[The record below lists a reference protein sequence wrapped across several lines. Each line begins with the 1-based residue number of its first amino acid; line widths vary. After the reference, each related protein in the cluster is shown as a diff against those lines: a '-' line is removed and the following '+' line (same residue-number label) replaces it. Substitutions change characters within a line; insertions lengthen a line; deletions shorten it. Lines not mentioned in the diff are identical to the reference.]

1 MSVIINTEPQYVAT
15 YDGRPSAYVFRLYAT
30 LNSQDIT
37 NNTSNITV
45 TAYAYGRNG
54 WGYNG
59 FYTPTETIYVNGENK
74 ASATVS
80 SIPTS
85 GAEVTLCTW
94 TGNIQHNADGS
105 RAISVT
111 ASYAPNT
118 SAYYYVPKAN
128 NVSATA
134 TLTTIPRASVPSVSN
149 YTITNTTGS
158 LTYTVTSRAD
168 FYHKAIWTL
177 EGSSTTVTLGEI
189 DTTTSSFTIANTAL
203 LSKLPAQASGS
214 LSIEIQTFT
223 DSGYTNQ
230 IGTST
235 TSATITVDTS
245 AIKPTVSL
253 GNIAINTSPHNTITV
268 PVAGYSTLKST
279 YTTTRGNGASGVTT
293 YFTASHGS
301 MATATST
308 TTTGTATTGTLPAS
322 TSNYTFTLSA
332 YAKDSRGAVSSTVSQ
347 TITVYGYSA
356 PTATLSAYRTETS
369 SSTAEDGAGLFV
381 YVTFS
386 GAMGASVNNQNSI
399 QTTVCTYSGS
409 ISGTATNGA
418 HYALADNQ
426 SVTFTL
432 TVTDKITSSSA
443 VASVAPAAY
452 PLDLYDDGQGTVG
465 AAIGGVAPAGGFAV
479 FVDLHLYEG
488 QKIIIHK
495 TGGTTEVH
503 DVSELFS

>member
-1 MSVIINTEPQYVAT
+1 MALSGNFTTSSITGYGVTF
-15 YDGRPSAYVFRLYAT
+15 SAT
-30 LNSQDIT
+30 LSWTATQDIQT
-37 NNTSNITV
+37 NASTVSWSLKANTDGPGYKRTVYNVEITIDGTATTSNRNTS
-45 TAYAYGRNG
+45 YG
-54 WGYNG
+54 
-59 FYTPTETIYVNGENK
+59 
-74 ASATVS
+74 
-80 SIPTS
+80 
-85 GAEVTLCTW
+85 
-94 TGNIQHNADGS
+94 DGS
-105 RAISVT
+105 TIWSGSRVVNHNNDGTKTLNIS
-111 ASYAPNT
+111 ARLQIGQYSYNI
-118 SAYYYVPKAN
+118 SGSGSWSL
-128 NVSATA
+128 NV
-134 TLTTIPRASVPSVSN
+134 IPRASVPSVSN
-149 YTITNTTGS
+149 YTVANTTGS
-158 LTYTVTSRAD
+158 LTYTVTSQGD

-177 EGSSTTVTLGEI
+177 GGQNTTVTLGEI
-189 DTTTSSFTIANTAL
+189 NATTSSFTIANTAL
-203 LSKLPAQASGS
+203 LAKLPAQASGS
-214 LSIEIQTFT
+214 LSVEIETYS
-223 DSGYTNQ
+223 DSGYTNLN
-230 IGTST
+230 GTST

-332 YAKDSRGAVSSTVSQ
+332 YAKDSRGAVSSTVSK
-347 TITVYGYSA
+347 TITVYGYTA
-356 PTATLSAYRTETS
+356 PTATLAAYRTETS
-369 SSTAEDGAGLFV
+369 SSTTEDGAGLYV

-386 GAMGASVNNQNSI
+386 GAVGASVNNQNTI

-495 TGGTTEVH
+495 TGGTTEIH

>member
-1 MSVIINTEPQYVAT
+1 MAVIINTEPQYVAT

-118 SAYYYVPKAN
+118 TAYYYIPKAN
-128 NVSATA
+128 NITATA
-134 TLTTIPRASVPSVSN
+134 TLTTIPRASEVSVSN
-149 YTITNTTGS
+149 ETISLPSGSINYTI
-158 LTYTVTSRAD
+158 TSRAD
-168 FYHKAIWTL
+168 FWHRVTWTL
-177 EGSSTTVTLGEI
+177 GSTTNTSDKGEI
-189 DTTTSSFTIANTAL
+189 NAETKTFSIGRTTLLNAL
-203 LSKLPAQASGS
+203 PTQASGS
-214 LSIEIQTFT
+214 LTITVDTYS
-223 DSGYTNQ
+223 DSGYTNL
-230 IGTST
+230 IGSKSN
-235 TSATITVDTS
+235 SATITVNTT
-245 AIKPTVSL
+245 AIKPTVLL
-253 GNIAINTSPHNTITV
+253 GNLQVNTSPNANITV
-268 PVAGYSTLKST
+268 PVAGYSTVKGT
-279 YTTTRGNGASGVTT
+279 YQVSPGTGASGTTT

-308 TTTGTATTGTLPAS
+308 TTSGTATTGTLPAS
-322 TSNYTFTLSA
+322 ASDYTLTISA
-332 YAKDSRGAVSSTVSQ
+332 YAKDSRGAVSTTVSK
-347 TITVYGYSA
+347 TITVYGYTA
-356 PTATLSAYRTETS
+356 PTATLSAYRTATS
-369 SSTAEDGAGLFV
+369 SSTTEDGAGLYV

-386 GAMGASVNNQNSI
+386 GSINASINSQNAITS
-399 QTTVCTYSGS
+399 TACTYSGS

-426 SVTFTL
+426 NVTFNL
-432 TVTDKITSSSA
+432 TVTDRVTSASA

-495 TGGTTEVH
+495 TGGTTEIH
-503 DVSELFS
+503 DVSELFN

>member
-1 MSVIINTEPQYVAT
+1 MALSGNFTTSSITGYGVTF
-15 YDGRPSAYVFRLYAT
+15 SAT
-30 LNSQDIT
+30 LSWTATQDIQT
-37 NNTSNITV
+37 NASTVSWSLKANTDGPGYKRTVYNVEITIDGTATTSNRNTS
-45 TAYAYGRNG
+45 YG
-54 WGYNG
+54 
-59 FYTPTETIYVNGENK
+59 
-74 ASATVS
+74 
-80 SIPTS
+80 
-85 GAEVTLCTW
+85 
-94 TGNIQHNADGS
+94 DGS
-105 RAISVT
+105 TIWSGSRVVNHNNDGTKTLNIS
-111 ASYAPNT
+111 ARLQIGQYSYNI
-118 SAYYYVPKAN
+118 SGSGSWV
-128 NVSATA
+128 
-134 TLTTIPRASVPSVSN
+134 LDTIPRASTPALNN

-158 LTYTVTSRAD
+158 LTYTITSRGD

-177 EGSSTTVTLGEI
+177 GGSNTTVTLGEI
-189 DTTTSSFTIANTAL
+189 NATTSSFTLANTAL
-203 LSKLPAQASGS
+203 LAKLPARASGS
-214 LSIEIQTFT
+214 LSIEIETYT
-223 DSGYTNQ
+223 DSGYTNLS
-230 IGTST
+230 GTST

-245 AIKPTVSL
+245 AIKPTVTL

-268 PVAGYSTLKST
+268 PVAGYSKVQSAFTAAAGS
-279 YTTTRGNGASGVTT
+279 GASGVTT
-293 YFTASHGS
+293 YFSISNGS
-301 MATATST
+301 MT
-308 TTTGTATTGTLPAS
+308 TTTSTAASGTAVSDTIPAS
-322 TSNYTFTLSA
+322 TSNYTLTISA
-332 YAKDSRGAVSSTVSQ
+332 YAKDSRGAVSSTVQKS
-347 TITVYGYSA
+347 TTVYGYTA
-356 PTATLSAYRTETS
+356 PTATLAAYRTETS

-386 GAMGASVNNQNSI
+386 GAVGASINSQNSI

-495 TGGTTEVH
+495 TGGTTEIH